1 MRTEITAND
10 VCALARVVGLN
21 IKDGNAAAIADMLS
35 SIQANVLRDV
45 SDLSQDTSICL
56 LSRNVH

>member
-1 MRTEITAND
+1 MND

-35 SIQANVLRDV
+35 SIQVNVLRDV

-56 LSRNVH
+56 QFDPRWDR